1 MIFWH
6 VQRESLASKQRVQL
20 LWLQVPLQPCLRKRS
35 LRHYLLLHQKP
46 VPLLLR
52 RIRNSMMYVGLS
64 YAASPEDNGAGGG
77 LRGLKQL
84 NFPELA
90 SWSNLQCRKF
100 LQDHGV
106 LSDELPR
113 CWGCLEPMS
122 RTSRLENA
130 PLKCETPA
138 CYLHPLLQCPR
149 EAWTPLHSQARQL
162 LVVLSVFLDS
172 KSRSP
177 ASFFKS

>member
-1 MIFWH
+1 M
-6 VQRESLASKQRVQL
+6 VSSAAAAMSTKKKSPALPSSSSKTPSKKASFEANTEF
-20 LWLQVPLQPCLRKRS
+20 
-35 LRHYLLLHQKP
+35 HD
-46 VPLLLR
+46 
-52 RIRNSMMYVGLS
+52 VGLS

-172 KSRSP
+172 KSSSP
-177 ASFFKS
+177 ASFFNS